1 MKTAG
6 VIGLMYSAL
15 VLAGGLIA
23 YITTGSIASAVTG
36 GGFGLAILVS
46 ALAMLKGKVGGWY
59 AALGLA
65 AVLALFFGNRFRQS
79 GVFMP
84 AGLMAALSLVAMIL
98 FLVLRRGTA

>member
-46 ALAMLKGKVGGWY
+46 ALAML
-59 AALGLA
+59 
-65 AVLALFFGNRFRQS
+65 
-79 GVFMP
+79 
-84 AGLMAALSLVAMIL
+84 
-98 FLVLRRGTA
+98 